1 MNFCAPP
8 ISRSFSQAE
17 LHADQVRPREA
28 ASDVPPTTAPAAC
41 RPSSSWGLSDR
52 HEVFRSVLGGLL
64 RGRSRPKEKQQD
76 EAAHVE
82 RRALLKA
89 EAHETE
95 DQPKQSQG
103 LA

>member
-1 MNFCAPP
+1 MKIRAFSPILQPSRIYMLIRFVPGKPLVTCGPP
-8 ISRSFSQAE
+8 SLPLLA
-17 LHADQVRPREA
+17 
-28 ASDVPPTTAPAAC
+28 
-41 RPSSSWGLSDR
+41 GLPVLGASDR

-64 RGRSRPKEKQQD
+64 RGLSRPKEKQQD

-82 RRALLKA
+82 RHALLKA

>member
-1 MNFCAPP
+1 MTKNP
-8 ISRSFSQAE
+8 SRRTA
-17 LHADQVRPREA
+17 LHGFQHA
-28 ASDVPPTTAPAAC
+28 AHHRSRRLQDFQFLGA
-41 RPSSSWGLSDR
+41 GDR
-52 HEVFRSVLGGLL
+52 HEVFRSVLSGLL

-95 DQPKQSQG
+95 D
-103 LA
+103 